1 MLNSWTV
8 TKKIPHVKD
17 FFSSIVPIK
26 ILITDVQQHKMC
38 LDEVV
43 VFREQRF

>member
-8 TKKIPHVKD
+8 TKQIPHVKD

-26 ILITDVQQHKMC
+26 ILITDVMHASLINHKVKM
-38 LDEVV
+38 
-43 VFREQRF
+43 